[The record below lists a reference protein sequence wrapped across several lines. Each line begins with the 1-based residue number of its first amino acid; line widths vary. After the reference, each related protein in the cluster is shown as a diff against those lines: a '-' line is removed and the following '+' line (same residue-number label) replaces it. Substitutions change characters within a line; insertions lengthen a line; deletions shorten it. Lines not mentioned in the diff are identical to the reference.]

1 MVPDPNPPVATWG
14 MFRWVGVIVCAI
26 AWLIVTYEL
35 LGLLTPLPTLS
46 RLTQGLR
53 DDGHKVL
60 VFSFSI
66 MCGLV
71 FVVLAQWLYYHF
83 NYQPRSGN

>member
-26 AWLIVTYEL
+26 AWIIVTYEL

-71 FVVLAQWLYYHF
+71 FMVLAQWLYYHF